1 MDLKE
6 LYKIETGSEAIFTNK
21 NKLSIATFHYV
32 EWLENKIIQ
41 NKKEE
46 IYHSLNCHECNL
58 EGEYVLAKD
67 GCSEDWSVVKLTEI
81 NKEKANYPFFCS
93 SQETSGHF
101 QFVKKITNIKKI
113 TPQEAVDLLA
123 SHGICVEIV
132 PSVNEDDIYN
142 NF

>member
-1 MDLKE
+1 MDLREEYKE
-6 LYKIETGSEAIFTNK
+6 ETACNAISRVEH
-21 NKLSIATFHYV
+21 LSLSTLNYIA
-32 EWLENKIIQ
+32 WLENKITQ

-58 EGEYVLAKD
+58 ESKYVLAKD
-67 GCSEDWSVVKLTEI
+67 GCSEDWSVVKLIEI

-93 SQETSGHF
+93 SQKTSGHF

-123 SHGICVEIV
+123 SCGHFVEIV
-132 PSVNEDDIYN
+132 
-142 NF
+142 